1 LKKLL
6 VLCITVLLLS
16 CFVPGEKG
24 NKGSK
29 GKSGHNGGTT
39 VIEESKSKQIKL
51 IYDGVTKTDWQDI
64 DLTVLEELNF
74 IEIKFFNME
83 NELCI
88 CPEVLKITY
97 QIDSGDQKTISIV
110 TWQSIVFTADSK
122 TQLKWIGY
130 PMNKKIK
137 IYLIY

>member
-1 LKKLL
+1 MKKLL

-39 VIEESKSKQIKL
+39 VIEESRSKQIKL

-74 IEIKFFNME
+74 IEVKFFNME
-83 NELCI
+83 NELCV
-88 CPEVLKITY
+88 CPEVLKISY
-97 QIDSGDQKTISIV
+97 QIDTGDIKTISIQY
-110 TWQSIVFTADSK
+110 WQSIIFTADSK

-130 PMNKKIK
+130 PVNKRIK

>member
-1 LKKLL
+1 MKKLL

-16 CFVPGEKG
+16 CFVPGENG
-24 NKGSK
+24 NKGSR

-39 VIEESKSKQIKL
+39 VIEESRSKQIKL

-74 IEIKFFNME
+74 IEVKFFNME

-88 CPEVLKITY
+88 CPEALKITY
-97 QIDSGDQKTISIV
+97 QIDSGDQKAISIQY
-110 TWQSIVFTADSK
+110 WQSIVFTADSK

-130 PMNKKIK
+130 PMSKKIK